1 MSWESTY
8 VLLMFDV
15 VFNTTSML
23 CVELIYAVMM
33 DEVMECYL
41 LNKKALTCICLICK
55 TIFMLCTKCCVN
67 FNSMIFSFKANP

>member
-33 DEVMECYL
+33 DEVMEY
-41 LNKKALTCICLICK
+41 TY
-55 TIFMLCTKCCVN
+55 
-67 FNSMIFSFKANP
+67 